1 MFRKLILA
9 SALVLGAAG
18 AAHAADACSVEL
30 EGNDAMHFSAAN
42 IDVPK
47 SCANF
52 TINLKH
58 AGKMAKNVMGHNVV
72 LAKTADMAGINADAI
87 KAGLAADYIKAG
99 DTRVIAHSKV
109 VGGGETTSVSVP
121 VAKLT
126 AAGAPLSFFCS
137 FPGHSALMKGTLT
150 LK

>member
-1 MFRKLILA
+1 MKSRIFLALLLIGSA
-9 SALVLGAAG
+9 SSAY
-18 AAHAADACSVEL
+18 AADACSVSL
-30 EGNDAMHFSAAN
+30 EGNDAMKFNAAN

-58 AGKMAKNVMGHNVV
+58 AGKMAKNIMGHNVV
-72 LAKTADMAGINADAI
+72 VAKTADMAGIDSDGM

-99 DTRVIAHSKV
+99 DSRVIAHSKV
-109 VGGGETTSVSVP
+109 VGGGETTSISIP
-121 VAKLT
+121 VARLS
-126 AAGAPLSFFCS
+126 AAAAPLSFFCS
-137 FPGHSALMKGTLT
+137 FPGHASMMKGTVT

>member
-1 MFRKLILA
+1 MIRKLMITAALMMAAPLA
-9 SALVLGAAG
+9 AQAAE
-18 AAHAADACSVEL
+18 CSVDL
-30 EGNDAMHFSAAN
+30 EGNDAMKFNKTS
-42 IDVPK
+42 IEVPK
-47 SCANF
+47 ACKDF

-58 AGKMAKNVMGHNVV
+58 TGKMAKNVMGHNVV
-72 LAKTADMAGINADAI
+72 VAKTADMAGIDADGI

-109 VGGGETTSVSVP
+109 VGGGESTSFSIP

-137 FPGHSALMKGTLT
+137 FPGHAALMKGTLT